1 VYALVDPTNGRT
13 ADNNYYWLENM
24 NGYLKYLNV
33 SIYCAFCQS
42 HRLIFCRYFMI
53 KCARN
58 KSGHLNEDGLP
69 FESLDW
75 ANQLIG

>member
-1 VYALVDPTNGRT
+1 MYALVDPTNGRT

-24 NGYLKYLNV
+24 NGYLKY
-33 SIYCAFCQS
+33 
-42 HRLIFCRYFMI
+42 FMI

-58 KSGHLNEDGLP
+58 KRGHLNEDGLP
-69 FESLDW
+69 CESLDW